1 MINCGK
7 YLLLE
12 KIGQGKFG
20 KIFKAK
26 IIKNNVLIAIKI
38 ENNHYSLLK
47 HETTILNYLNNN
59 KCKNI
64 PLVYWFGIHET
75 YPCLVIPYYSI
86 TLVQI
91 LKDKSIDF
99 NMDKLMH
106 SMLSIIESIH
116 KSSVIHRDI
125 KPENFMINNCR
136 EIILIDFGLATFS
149 IEEDCIKKQNNMIG
163 NVLFA
168 SPNVQEMNTPRRID
182 DLISISYIGLLFH
195 LGYLPW
201 NFNTDII
208 FMKKIENINKYRD
221 NCNIFD
227 YIQNLYNN
235 RLCYKF

>member
-1 MINCGK
+1 MIINGK

-26 IIKNNVLIAIKI
+26 IIKNNVFIAIKI
-38 ENNHYSLLK
+38 ENNHYGLLK

-86 TLVQI
+86 TLIQL
-91 LKDKSIDF
+91 LKDKSFDF
-99 NMDKLMH
+99 DLLKLMQ
-106 SMLSIIESIH
+106 SMLSIIETIH
-116 KSSVIHRDI
+116 NASVIHRDI
-125 KPENFMINNCR
+125 KPENFMVNYK
-136 EIILIDFGLATFS
+136 EIVLIDFGLATFS
-149 IEEDCIKKQNNMIG
+149 LEEDSVEKHNNMIG
-163 NVLFA
+163 NILFA
-168 SPNVQEMNTPRRID
+168 SPRVQEMYTPCKID

-195 LGYLPW
+195 LGSLPW
-201 NFNTDII
+201 NFETDII
-208 FMKKIENINKYRD
+208 EMKKMENINKYRD

-227 YIQNLYNN
+227 FIENLYNN
-235 RLCYKF
+235 QLCYIF